1 GNFGSTACKC
11 PIGSDAQDVLAQE
24 LPQDVA
30 NLACDLT
37 KVIIGKPPMIEDSLF
52 PASTGCKG
60 NKKGGISG
68 QQPVNARLVQLTIIG
83 KPPMIEVSLYPF

>member
-1 GNFGSTACKC
+1 MPDWF
-11 PIGSDAQDVLAQE
+11 DAQDVLAQE

-37 KVIIGKPPMIEDSLF
+37 KVIIGKPPMIEVSLF
-52 PASTGCKG
+52 PALTGCKG
-60 NKKGGISG
+60 NKKGGNSG

-83 KPPMIEVSLYPF
+83 KATNDRSFTLSVLV

>member
-1 GNFGSTACKC
+1 M
-11 PIGSDAQDVLAQE
+11 
-24 LPQDVA
+24 A

-37 KVIIGKPPMIEDSLF
+37 KVIIGKPPMIEVSLY

-60 NKKGGISG
+60 NKGEISG
-68 QQPVNARLVQLTIIG
+68 QQPVNARLVQLAIIG